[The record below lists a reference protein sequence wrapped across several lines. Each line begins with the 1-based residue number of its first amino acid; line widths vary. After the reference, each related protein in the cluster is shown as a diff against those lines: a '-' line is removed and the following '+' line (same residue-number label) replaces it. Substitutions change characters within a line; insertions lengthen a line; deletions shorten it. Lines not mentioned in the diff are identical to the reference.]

1 MRYGLIIQKK
11 LFWIFFLLCLIFLDI
26 FGYFWIFLDIFGYFW
41 INLDNRTYAKIS
53 TLDKFDENWGNMKL

>member
-11 LFWIFFLLCLIFLDI
+11 IFWIFLDI
-26 FGYFWIFLDIFGYFW
+26 LDIFGYFW

-53 TLDKFDENWGNMKL
+53 TLDKFDEIWEI